1 MEQKGRVKS
10 ETGGIQMGT
19 FRIIKGDITKC
30 RADAIV
36 NAANPSLLGGGGVD
50 GAIHRAAGPELLE
63 ECRTLNGCR
72 PGEAKITKG
81 YRLPADYVI
90 HTPGPVYR
98 GGNCGEEQILASCY
112 RNSLKLAACYER
124 NTVAFPSISTGI
136 YGYPVSLAA
145 KTAVREILTFLHTQS
160 TVREVVMV
168 CFDEETKK
176 AYEEAYREIG
186 QTEFVIR
193 KAGEADLADIQ
204 KLMETTVAYMENPD
218 WFYED
223 GKEFLE
229 TCVKEEENAGFAV
242 IARTKQEGIPAGC
255 FLVEIPGDVPYNL
268 GNDLGFSKEQLLLS
282 AHMDTAAVDPLYRGH
297 HLQDRM
303 MEVCE
308 EEMKKRGMR
317 YLLATVHPDNPYS
330 LSNVQKRGYGIRAT
344 KEKYGRSLRHI
355 LCKEI

>member
-1 MEQKGRVKS
+1 M
-10 ETGGIQMGT
+10 
-19 FRIIKGDITKC
+19 
-30 RADAIV
+30 
-36 NAANPSLLGGGGVD
+36 
-50 GAIHRAAGPELLE
+50 
-63 ECRTLNGCR
+63 
-72 PGEAKITKG
+72 
-81 YRLPADYVI
+81 
-90 HTPGPVYR
+90 
-98 GGNCGEEQILASCY
+98 
-112 RNSLKLAACYER
+112 
-124 NTVAFPSISTGI
+124 AFPSISTGI

-145 KTAVREILTFLHTQS
+145 KTAVREIITFLHTQS
-160 TVREVVMV
+160 IVREVVMV

-176 AYEEAYREIG
+176 TYDEAYREIG
-186 QTEFVIR
+186 QAEFVIQ
-193 KAGEADLADIQ
+193 KAKETDLADIQ

-229 TCVKEEENAGFAV
+229 ACVKEEENRGFAV
-242 IARTKQEGIPAGC
+242 IARTKKDGIPAGC

-308 EEMKKRGMR
+308 EEMKKRGMH

-330 LSNVQKRGYGIRAT
+330 LFNVQKRGYGIQAT

>member
-112 RNSLKLAACYER
+112 RNSLKLAAAYER

-176 AYEEAYREIG
+176 AYEEAYQEIG

-193 KAGEADLADIQ
+193 KAGGADLADIQ

-255 FLVEIPGDVPYNL
+255 FLVEIPG
-268 GNDLGFSKEQLLLS
+268 
-282 AHMDTAAVDPLYRGH
+282 APLYRGH